1 MIHVP
6 TDFKIICPTMKS
18 YQRRSPAKA
27 NNGSWTVSKSLY
39 IVLAIAIGAV
49 GLLVFDYQQANNF
62 KTSLRKSAAAS
73 ADNDNNNIGLVSS
86 SGEEKDTLLL
96 RTPEEV
102 GGAVGSNG
110 NTDDAEELQLP
121 AEVETT
127 MGASDIFSFRAI
139 FSVPI

>member
-1 MIHVP
+1 
-6 TDFKIICPTMKS
+6 MKS

-73 ADNDNNNIGLVSS
+73 ADNNNIGLVSS

-127 MGASDIFSFRAI
+127 MGASDIFSFHMITCYFLRAYLTL
-139 FSVPI
+139 